1 MSEITSGLLAQA
13 LNAKIIQEQ
22 FDIVRPDINGLLAL
36 ASFGEPV
43 RPEAG
48 QKITWLDMSVGADS
62 LTVTAEALA
71 AATTI
76 TVSDGSKARAG
87 MLLLSDDGEFIVVTA
102 VSGNV
107 LTVVRGQGGSTAA
120 DIAANDV
127 LSVESVGREENSLTE
142 TDGIYQPEDVENYFQ
157 TMDTAIEMSRR
168 SLATLQFGNTND
180 LSFQV
185 NERIRQLAI
194 QMNKALMRG
203 RKMEITIGGKKHT
216 YTGGI
221 GYFLDQAG
229 ALSVDNSSA
238 ALTLDAINALQA
250 QVKERGG
257 MVDALVVG
265 IPLARK
271 LQALVNANYQSQR
284 LGDFV
289 SDQGGL
295 VRLPSDLP
303 QIGGAST
310 IVIDTAMKDDELLL
324 VDSKRLKIVPMSQGN
339 AADSG
344 AWRTLDATQPG
355 QDGQKARVIG
365 DFAMEIRDSKT
376 HFARLTNI
384 GA

>member
-36 ASFGEPV
+36 ASFGEAV

-48 QKITWLDMSVGADS
+48 DKITWLDMSVGADT
-62 LTVTAEALA
+62 LTTNGAKLA
-71 AATTI
+71 ADTTI
-76 TVSDGSKARAG
+76 TVTDGSKARTG
-87 MLLLSDDGEFIVVTA
+87 MLLNFLDEFIVVTA
-102 VSGNV
+102 VSGND
-107 LTVVRGQGGSTAA
+107 LTVLRGQGGSTAV
-120 DIAANDV
+120 DIPDASV
-127 LSVESVGREENSLTE
+127 LSVESVAREENSLTE
-142 TDGIYQPEDVENYFQ
+142 TDGIYQPEDVENLFQ

-194 QMNKALMRG
+194 QMDKTLIRG
-203 RKMEITIGGKKHT
+203 RKMEITIAGKKHT
-216 YTGGI
+216 YTGGL
-221 GYFLDQAG
+221 GYYLDQAG
-229 ALSVDNSSA
+229 AQSVDHNGA
-238 ALTLDAINALQA
+238 ALTLDSINALQA
-250 QVKERGG
+250 EIKARGG
-257 MVDALVVG
+257 MVDSLVVG
-265 IPLARK
+265 IKQARA
-271 LQALVNANYQSQR
+271 LQKLVNANYQSQR
-284 LGDFV
+284 LGDFI

-310 IVIDTAMKDDELLL
+310 IVIDTHMKDDELLL
-324 VDSKRLKIVPMSQGN
+324 VDSRRLKIVPMAQGN

-355 QDGQKARVIG
+355 QDGQKARILG

-384 GA
+384 A

>member
-36 ASFGEPV
+36 ASFGETV

-48 QKITWLDMSVGADS
+48 DKITWLDMSVGADT
-62 LTVTAEALA
+62 LIVNGAVLA

-76 TVSDGSKARAG
+76 TVTDGSKARAN
-87 MLLLSDDGEFIVVTA
+87 MLLFVGDEYIVVTA
-102 VSGNV
+102 VSGND
-107 LTVVRGQGGSTAA
+107 LTVLRGQGGSTAA
-120 DIAANDV
+120 DIADEAV
-127 LSVESVGREENSLTE
+127 MSIESIAREENSLTE
-142 TDGIYQPEDVENYFQ
+142 TDGIYQPEDVENNFQ
-157 TMDTAIEMSRR
+157 TMDTAVEMSRR
-168 SLATLQFGNTND
+168 ALATLQFGNTND
-180 LSFQV
+180 LAFQV

-194 QMNKALMRG
+194 QMDKTLIRG
-203 RKMEITIGGKKHT
+203 RKMELTIGGKKVT
-216 YTGGI
+216 YTGGL
-221 GYFLDQAG
+221 GYFFEQAG
-229 ALSVDNSSA
+229 ALSVDHSAA
-238 ALTLDAINALQA
+238 ALTLDAVNALQA
-250 QVKERGG
+250 EIKARGG
-257 MVDALVVG
+257 MVDSLVVG
-265 IPLARK
+265 IKQARA
-271 LQALVNANYQSQR
+271 LQALVNAQYGSQR

-310 IVIDTAMKDDELLL
+310 IVIDTNMKDDELYL
-324 VDSKRLKIVPMSQGN
+324 VDSRRMTIVPMAQGN

-344 AWRTLDATQPG
+344 AWRTLDATAPG

-384 GA
+384 A

>member
-22 FDIVRPDINGLLAL
+22 FEIVRPDINGLLAL
-36 ASFGEPV
+36 ATFGSPV

-48 QKITWLDMSVGADS
+48 DKITWLDMSVGADT
-62 LTVTAEALA
+62 LITNGAKLA
-71 AATTI
+71 ADTTI
-76 TVSDGSKARAG
+76 TVTDGSKARTG
-87 MLLLSDDGEFIVVTA
+87 MLLNFEDEFIVVTA
-102 VSGNV
+102 VSGND
-107 LTVVRGQGGSTAA
+107 LTVVRGQGGSTAV
-120 DIAANDV
+120 DIADAST
-127 LSVESVGREENSLTE
+127 LSVESVGREENSQAE
-142 TDGIYQPEDVENYFQ
+142 TDGIYQPTDVENNFQ

-168 SLATLQFGNTND
+168 ALATLQFGNTND

-194 QMNKALMRG
+194 QMDKTLVRG
-203 RKMEITIGGKKHT
+203 RKMSVTIAGKKHT
-216 YTGGI
+216 YTGGL

-229 ALSVDNSSA
+229 SVSVDHSAA
-238 ALTLDAINALQA
+238 ALTLDAINVLQA
-250 QVKERGG
+250 EIKARGG
-257 MVDALVVG
+257 MVDSLVVG
-265 IPLARK
+265 IKQARA
-271 LQALVNANYQSQR
+271 LQKLVNAQYGSQR

-289 SDQGGL
+289 SDEGGL

-310 IVIDTAMKDDELLL
+310 IVIDTNMKDDELLL
-324 VDSKRLKIVPMSQGN
+324 VDSRRLTIVPMEQGN
-339 AADSG
+339 AEASG
-344 AWRTLDATQPG
+344 AWRTLDATTPG

-384 GA
+384 A

>member
-36 ASFGEPV
+36 ASFGEVV

-48 QKITWLDMSVGADS
+48 DKITWLDMSVGADT
-62 LTVTAEALA
+62 LTTNGAKLA
-71 AATTI
+71 ADTTI
-76 TVSDGSKARAG
+76 TVTDGSKARTG
-87 MLLLSDDGEFIVVTA
+87 MLLNFLDEFIVVTA
-102 VSGNV
+102 VSGND
-107 LTVVRGQGGSTAA
+107 LTVLRGQGGSTAV
-120 DIAANDV
+120 DIPDASV
-127 LSVESVGREENSLTE
+127 LSVESVAREENSLTE
-142 TDGIYQPEDVENYFQ
+142 TDGIYQPEDVENLFQ

-194 QMNKALMRG
+194 QMDKTLIRG
-203 RKMEITIGGKKHT
+203 RKMEITIAGKKHT
-216 YTGGI
+216 YTGGL
-221 GYFLDQAG
+221 GYYLDQAG
-229 ALSVDNSSA
+229 AQSVDHSGA

-250 QVKERGG
+250 EIKARGG
-257 MVDALVVG
+257 MVDSLVVG
-265 IPLARK
+265 IKQARA
-271 LQALVNANYQSQR
+271 LQKLVNANYQSQR
-284 LGDFV
+284 LGDFI

-310 IVIDTAMKDDELLL
+310 IVIDTHMKDDELLL
-324 VDSKRLKIVPMSQGN
+324 VDSRRLKIVPMAQGN

-355 QDGQKARVIG
+355 QDGQKARILG

-384 GA
+384 A

>member
-36 ASFGEPV
+36 ASFGEAV

-48 QKITWLDMSVGADS
+48 DKITWLDMSVGADT
-62 LTVTAEALA
+62 LTTNGAKLA
-71 AATTI
+71 ADTTI
-76 TVSDGSKARAG
+76 TVTDGSKARTG
-87 MLLLSDDGEFIVVTA
+87 MLLNFLDEFIVVTA
-102 VSGNV
+102 VSGND
-107 LTVVRGQGGSTAA
+107 LTVLRGQGGSTAV
-120 DIAANDV
+120 DIPDASV
-127 LSVESVGREENSLTE
+127 LSVESVAREENSLTE
-142 TDGIYQPEDVENYFQ
+142 TDGIYQPEDVENLFQ

-194 QMNKALMRG
+194 QMDKTLIRG
-203 RKMEITIGGKKHT
+203 RKMEITIAGKKHT
-216 YTGGI
+216 YTGGL
-221 GYFLDQAG
+221 GYYLDQAG
-229 ALSVDNSSA
+229 AQSVDHSGA

-250 QVKERGG
+250 EIKARGG
-257 MVDALVVG
+257 MVDSLVVG
-265 IPLARK
+265 IKQARA
-271 LQALVNANYQSQR
+271 LQKLVNANYQSQR
-284 LGDFV
+284 LGDFI

-310 IVIDTAMKDDELLL
+310 IVIDTHMKDDELLL
-324 VDSKRLKIVPMSQGN
+324 VDSRRLKIVPMAQGN

-355 QDGQKARVIG
+355 QDGQKARILG

-384 GA
+384 A

>member
-36 ASFGEPV
+36 ASFGEAV

-48 QKITWLDMSVGADS
+48 DKITWLDMSVGADT
-62 LTVTAEALA
+62 LTTNGAKLA
-71 AATTI
+71 ADTTI
-76 TVSDGSKARAG
+76 TVTDGSKARTG
-87 MLLLSDDGEFIVVTA
+87 MLLNFLDEFIVVTA
-102 VSGNV
+102 VSGND
-107 LTVVRGQGGSTAA
+107 LTVLRGQGGSTAV
-120 DIAANDV
+120 DIPDASV
-127 LSVESVGREENSLTE
+127 LSVESVAREENSLTE
-142 TDGIYQPEDVENYFQ
+142 TDGIYQPEDVENLFQ

-194 QMNKALMRG
+194 QMDKTLIRG
-203 RKMEITIGGKKHT
+203 RKMEITIAGKKHT
-216 YTGGI
+216 YTGGL
-221 GYFLDQAG
+221 GYYLDQAG
-229 ALSVDNSSA
+229 AQSVDHSGA

-250 QVKERGG
+250 EIKARGG
-257 MVDALVVG
+257 MVDSLVVG
-265 IPLARK
+265 IKQARA
-271 LQALVNANYQSQR
+271 LQKLVNANYQSQR
-284 LGDFV
+284 LGDFI

-310 IVIDTAMKDDELLL
+310 IVIDTHMKDDELLL
-324 VDSKRLKIVPMSQGN
+324 VDSRRLKIVPMAQGN

-384 GA
+384 A

>member
-36 ASFGEPV
+36 ASFGSPV
-43 RPEAG
+43 TSEAG
-48 QKITWLDMSVGADS
+48 DKITWLDMSVGADT
-62 LTVTAEALA
+62 LTTDGVTLIG
-71 AATTI
+71 ATTI
-76 TVSDGSKARAG
+76 TVTDGAKARTG
-87 MLLLSDDGEFIVVTA
+87 MLLNVADEFIVVTA
-102 VSGNV
+102 VTGND
-107 LTVVRGQGGSTAA
+107 LTVLRAQGGSTAA
-120 DIAANDV
+120 EIPDATA
-127 LSVESVGREENSLTE
+127 LSVESVGREENSLAE
-142 TDGIYQPEDVENYFQ
+142 TDGIYQPVDVENNFQ

-168 SLATLQFGNTND
+168 ALATLQFGNTND

-194 QMNKALMRG
+194 QMDKTLVRG
-203 RKMEITIGGKKHT
+203 RKMNVTIAGKKHT
-216 YTGGI
+216 YTGGL

-229 ALSVDNSSA
+229 ALSVDHSAA
-238 ALTLDAINALQA
+238 ALTLDAINILQA
-250 QVKERGG
+250 EIKTRGG
-257 MVDALVVG
+257 MVDSLVVG
-265 IPLARK
+265 IKQARA
-271 LQALVNANYQSQR
+271 LQKLVNAQYGSQR

-289 SDQGGL
+289 SDEGGL

-310 IVIDTAMKDDELLL
+310 IVIDTNMKDDELLL
-324 VDSKRLKIVPMSQGN
+324 VDSRRLTIVPMAQGN
-339 AADSG
+339 SADSG
-344 AWRTLDATQPG
+344 AWRTLDATAPG

-384 GA
+384 A

>member
-1 MSEITSGLLAQA
+1 MTEIVSGSLAAA

-36 ASFGEPV
+36 ATFGEPV

-48 QKITWLDMSVGADS
+48 DKITWLDMSVAADTLTTNGAF
-62 LTVTAEALA
+62 LA

-76 TVSDGSKARAG
+76 TVTDGSRARKG
-87 MLLLSDDGEFIVVTA
+87 MLLYVGGEYIVVTA
-102 VSGNV
+102 VSGND
-107 LTVVRGQGGSTAA
+107 LTVLRGQGGSVAA
-120 DIAANDV
+120 DIADATV
-127 LSVESVGREENSLTE
+127 ISVESVAREENSTTE
-142 TDGIYQPEDVENYFQ
+142 TDGIYQPTDVENLFQ

-168 SLATLQFGNTND
+168 AMATLQFGNTND

-194 QMNKALMRG
+194 QMNKTLIRG
-203 RKMEITIGGKKHT
+203 RKMSLTIAGKKTT
-216 YTGGI
+216 YTGGL
-221 GYFLDQAG
+221 GYYLDQAG
-229 ALSVDNSSA
+229 ALSVDHLGA
-238 ALTLDAINALQA
+238 ALTLEAINVLQA
-250 QVKERGG
+250 NIVARGG
-257 MVDALVVG
+257 KVDSLVVG
-265 IPLARK
+265 INQARK
-271 LQALVNANYQSQR
+271 LQALVNAKYGSQR

-310 IVIDTAMKDDELLL
+310 IVIDTNLGDDELLL
-324 VDSKRLKIVPMSQGN
+324 VDSMRLKIVPMANGN
-339 AADSG
+339 AMDGG
-344 AWRTLDATQPG
+344 AWRTLDATLPG
-355 QDGQKARVIG
+355 QDGQKARIIG

-384 GA
+384 AV

>member
-36 ASFGEPV
+36 ASFGETV

-48 QKITWLDMSVGADS
+48 DKITWLDMSVGADTLTTVGVTPIGATS
-62 LTVTAEALA
+62 ITVT
-71 AATTI
+71 
-76 TVSDGSKARAG
+76 DGSKARTG
-87 MLLLSDDGEFIVVTA
+87 MLLHIDEEFIVVTSVA
-102 VSGNV
+102 GDV
-107 LTVVRGQGGSTAA
+107 LTVLRGQGGSTAA
-120 DIAANDV
+120 EIPADST
-127 LSVESVGREENSLTE
+127 LSVESVGREENSQTE
-142 TDGIYQPEDVENYFQ
+142 TDGIYQPEDVENNFQ
-157 TMDTAIEMSRR
+157 TMDTAVEMSRR
-168 SLATLQFGNTND
+168 ALATLQFGNTND
-180 LSFQV
+180 LAFQV

-194 QMNKALMRG
+194 QMNKTLMRG
-203 RKMEITIGGKKHT
+203 RKMEITISGKKTT
-216 YTGGI
+216 YTGGL

-229 ALSVDNSSA
+229 ALSVDNAGA
-238 ALTLDAINALQA
+238 ALTLEAINALQA
-250 QVKERGG
+250 QIKARGG
-257 MVDALVVG
+257 MVDSLVVG
-265 IPLARK
+265 IDQARK
-271 LQALVNANYQSQR
+271 LQQLVNANYQSQR

-310 IVIDTAMKDDELLL
+310 IVIDTSMKDDELLL
-324 VDSKRLKIVPMSQGN
+324 VDSRRLTIVPMAQGN
-339 AADSG
+339 AEDSG
-344 AWRTLDATQPG
+344 AWRTMDATTPG

-376 HFARLTNI
+376 HFARLTNV